1 MSDSFNRI
9 RMLLIRMVKYRLIA
23 TDLDGTLLGKD
34 KRPTPSVV
42 GSLRRARDRGVHIA
56 IASGRMT
63 CTQRDLAREM
73 GLDCS
78 MISYNGSVVV
88 QEDGTI
94 VENDLDADAM
104 MDIIEYCYDR
114 GYYVQTYRDDVI
126 FTDRDSPML
135 RSDMD
140 SWSAEIRFGDLREM
154 EPMSAP
160 KVVIVVDPSMT
171 PGIMHD
177 IQAMHPS
184 LSVTQSSPYVVEIMP
199 PGIDKSYGLRMVC
212 ERLGID
218 REEVVA
224 FGDNKNDISMIG
236 WAGLGVAV
244 ANAADELK
252 DVADIVASGEM
263 SDGVQ
268 EVLDR
273 LFP

>member
-1 MSDSFNRI
+1 
-9 RMLLIRMVKYRLIA
+9 MVKYRLIA
-23 TDLDGTLLGKD
+23 TDLDGTLLGAD
-34 KRPTPSVV
+34 KRPTPSVI
-42 GSLRRARDRGVHIA
+42 GSLRRARDQGVHIA

-88 QEDGTI
+88 QEDGSTD
-94 VENDLDADAM
+94 ETDFDADTM
-104 MDIIEYCYDR
+104 RDVIGYCYDH

-140 SWSAEIRFGDLREM
+140 SKSAEIRFGDLRKM
-154 EPMSAP
+154 DPMSAP

-171 PGIMHD
+171 PGIMRD
-177 IQAMHPS
+177 IQTMCPS

-199 PGIDKSYGLRMVC
+199 PGIDKSYGLRSVC
-212 ERLGID
+212 EHLGID

-224 FGDNKNDISMIG
+224 FGDNRNDISMIE

-244 ANAADELK
+244 ANAIDELK
-252 DVADIVASGEM
+252 DAADIVTVGEM

>member
-9 RMLLIRMVKYRLIA
+9 RMLLISMVKYRLIA

-42 GSLRRARDRGVHIA
+42 GSLRRARDMGVHIA

-88 QEDGTI
+88 QEDGTT
-94 VENDLDADAM
+94 VETDLDADAM
-104 MDIIEYCYDR
+104 MDIIGYCYDR

-212 ERLGID
+212 EHLGID

-244 ANAADELK
+244 ANAVDELK

>member
-88 QEDGTI
+88 QEDGTT

-104 MDIIEYCYDR
+104 MDIIGYCYDR

-212 ERLGID
+212 EHLGID

-244 ANAADELK
+244 ANAVDELK

>member
-1 MSDSFNRI
+1 
-9 RMLLIRMVKYRLIA
+9 MVKYRLIA

-88 QEDGTI
+88 QEDGTT

-126 FTDRDSPML
+126 FTDMDSPML

-171 PGIMHD
+171 PGIMHN

-244 ANAADELK
+244 ANAVDELK
-252 DVADIVASGEM
+252 DVADVVASGEM

>member
-42 GSLRRARDRGVHIA
+42 DSLRRARDMGVHIA

-88 QEDGTI
+88 QEDGTT
-94 VENDLDADAM
+94 VETDLDADAM

-126 FTDRDSPML
+126 FTDMDSPML

-177 IQAMHPS
+177 IQTMHPS

-212 ERLGID
+212 DRLGID

-244 ANAADELK
+244 ANAVDELK

>member
-88 QEDGTI
+88 QEDGTT

-244 ANAADELK
+244 ANAVDELK

>member
-9 RMLLIRMVKYRLIA
+9 RMLFIRMVKYRLIA

-88 QEDGTI
+88 QEDGTT

-104 MDIIEYCYDR
+104 MDIIDYCYDR

-244 ANAADELK
+244 ANAVDELK
-252 DVADIVASGEM
+252 DVADVVASGEM